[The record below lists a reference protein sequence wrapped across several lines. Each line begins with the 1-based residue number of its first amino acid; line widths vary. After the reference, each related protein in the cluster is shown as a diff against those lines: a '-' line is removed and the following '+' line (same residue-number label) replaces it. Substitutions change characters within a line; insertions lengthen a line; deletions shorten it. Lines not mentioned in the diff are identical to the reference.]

1 MGVIITK
8 KALILFFDIDFGR
21 YELHENMKEI
31 YQIKDNIKYFPL
43 VYLSLNIRPNRLL
56 DAFKIHYVCLK

>member
-21 YELHENMKEI
+21 YEMHKNMKEI
-31 YQIKDNIKYFPL
+31 YQIKDNINTFL
-43 VYLSLNIRPNRLL
+43 WCI
-56 DAFKIHYVCLK
+56 